1 MQVIR
6 NLEVEVFL
14 TLVSP
19 PALLGTRKVPF
30 LFHTKEDGS
39 LLLSLDSGAREGG
52 YSFWNELSRHMY
64 LQVAKTPVK
73 DPFLFCECLSK
84 CLRVENVD
92 DLAEITERLSKTI
105 DREEPKVQE
114 SDFDTKSTLLEWQE
128 VPKLGH
134 DIPDYLLHCLDHSKI
149 SHTFHPQ
156 EWVGYAIEEN
166 HFIFAIVL
174 HPKISGGEVGCS
186 SVQGMY
192 LIRVSDHEEACIE
205 ASVLHLYKII
215 ESKTATEA
223 AFCRELVPIIAGSAA
238 TNVEHKE
245 LIEMQNQGNFS
256 VNLMRYQPKP
266 DTEEAKRWLKQAEAE
281 CCTMRILRR
290 SLKSEPK
297 VACSVCFIAH
307 QVVENAFKAGMYGL
321 LGLNYASVQYRDLSY
336 NASAIWSEKHTA
348 DTRNLCSIAS
358 ALEQHYESS
367 QHPNVLDPPD
377 TPVDVYTVDIAEE
390 CVEKAEKALAI
401 IQQLLGRERAV
412 DSALSYN
419 EKFVCIAAYCFVVIA
434 AQCMSW
440 PSCLCILVLCV
451 ALRIIMYS

>member
-1 MQVIR
+1 
-6 NLEVEVFL
+6 
-14 TLVSP
+14 
-19 PALLGTRKVPF
+19 
-30 LFHTKEDGS
+30 
-39 LLLSLDSGAREGG
+39 
-52 YSFWNELSRHMY
+52 
-64 LQVAKTPVK
+64 
-73 DPFLFCECLSK
+73 
-84 CLRVENVD
+84 
-92 DLAEITERLSKTI
+92 
-105 DREEPKVQE
+105 
-114 SDFDTKSTLLEWQE
+114 
-128 VPKLGH
+128 
-134 DIPDYLLHCLDHSKI
+134 
-149 SHTFHPQ
+149 
-156 EWVGYAIEEN
+156 
-166 HFIFAIVL
+166 
-174 HPKISGGEVGCS
+174 
-186 SVQGMY
+186 
-192 LIRVSDHEEACIE
+192 
-205 ASVLHLYKII
+205 
-215 ESKTATEA
+215 
-223 AFCRELVPIIAGSAA
+223 
-238 TNVEHKE
+238 
-245 LIEMQNQGNFS
+245 
-256 VNLMRYQPKP
+256 MRYQPKP

-307 QVVENAFKAGMYGL
+307 QVVENALKAGMYGL

-401 IQQLLGRERAV
+401 IQQLLGKERAV